1 MLRCL
6 SNCFNVLFSLAEVF
20 FFFCRWLFLV
30 CCSYKFC
37 VNIIVKAYLQVHL
50 KIFEYNGKRSIFC
63 HSFQKVKP
71 IASLN
76 IDLNISSIYFL
87 KLWWTWLT
95 DNEPSSHIK
104 LQPNTSCPLKLNR
117 FEPGQYLDGRPHG
130 NTRVLLEEVLGRPV
144 GSAHPAVC
152 VGHPSIVV
160 MNLVTTH
167 PNCTSPMDYISQHAL
182 HSHIP
187 VHHYTNHTAVTIH
200 SSTLIA
206 SPHLHLIHS
215 LT

>member
-6 SNCFNVLFSLAEVF
+6 SNCFNVLFSLAEF
-20 FFFCRWLFLV
+20 FFFCRLFLV

-130 NTRVLLEEVLGRPV
+130 NTRVLLEEVLG
-144 GSAHPAVC
+144 SAHPAVC
-152 VGHPSIVV
+152 VGHPSIVIYYTR
-160 MNLVTTH
+160 NLFLSLKQIPRMSKHTW
-167 PNCTSPMDYISQHAL
+167 PIKLILILSFNCTL
-182 HSHIP
+182 P
-187 VHHYTNHTAVTIH
+187 VKY
-200 SSTLIA
+200 L
-206 SPHLHLIHS
+206 
-215 LT
+215 

>member
-1 MLRCL
+1 M
-6 SNCFNVLFSLAEVF
+6 EKGQ
-20 FFFCRWLFLV
+20 
-30 CCSYKFC
+30 Y
-37 VNIIVKAYLQVHL
+37 
-50 KIFEYNGKRSIFC
+50 C

-76 IDLNISSIYFL
+76 IEINISSIYFL

-130 NTRVLLEEVLGRPV
+130 NTRVLLEEVLGRPA

-152 VGHPSIVV
+152 VGHPSIVIYYTR
-160 MNLVTTH
+160 NLFL
-167 PNCTSPMDYISQHAL
+167 SLQ
-182 HSHIP
+182 IP
-187 VHHYTNHTAVTIH
+187 RMSKHTWPIKLILILFLIVHYQSNFLNSNICNVF
-200 SSTLIA
+200 
-206 SPHLHLIHS
+206 
-215 LT
+215 

>member
-1 MLRCL
+1 MLRGL
-6 SNCFNVLFSLAEVF
+6 SNCFDVFIFFGRVF
-20 FFFCRWLFLV
+20 FFADDY
-30 CCSYKFC
+30 CSYKFC
-37 VNIIVKAYLQVHL
+37 VNIIVKAYLQYLQVHL
-50 KIFEYNGKRSIFC
+50 KILEYNGKRSIFC
-63 HSFQKVKP
+63 HSFQKMKP

-152 VGHPSIVV
+152 VGHPSIVIYYTR
-160 MNLVTTH
+160 NLFLSLKQIPRMSKHTW
-167 PNCTSPMDYISQHAL
+167 PIKRILILSFNCTL
-182 HSHIP
+182 P
-187 VHHYTNHTAVTIH
+187 VKY
-200 SSTLIA
+200 L
-206 SPHLHLIHS
+206 
-215 LT
+215 

>member
-6 SNCFNVLFSLAEVF
+6 SNCFNVLFSLAEV

-152 VGHPSIVV
+152 VGHPSIVIYYTR
-160 MNLVTTH
+160 NLFLSLKQIPRMSKHTW
-167 PNCTSPMDYISQHAL
+167 PIKRILILSFNCTL
-182 HSHIP
+182 P
-187 VHHYTNHTAVTIH
+187 VKY
-200 SSTLIA
+200 L
-206 SPHLHLIHS
+206 
-215 LT
+215 